1 MKILFVG
8 FGSIAKKHLNTIRK
22 IDASAQ
28 FFSISRDQKK
38 LNQYGITQIKN
49 SEIKKNDLDAIIIS
63 NPSLTTVKAYWI
75 ILILNYL

>member
-28 FFSISRDQKK
+28 FFSISRDQ
-38 LNQYGITQIKN
+38 NN
-49 SEIKKNDLDAIIIS
+49 
-63 NPSLTTVKAYWI
+63 
-75 ILILNYL
+75 LICFYSDEKMD